1 LRVRL
6 LEAAVAVALLFP
18 ACASAGP
25 VQVIGAWIRALPA
38 GLPAAGYFTLH
49 NTSAKEVALAS
60 ASSAACGMLMLHK
73 SEEQGGMGSMEDVK
87 AVAVPAGGTVKF
99 APGGYHLMCMN
110 PTAAIKPGGN
120 VSVTLNFADGN
131 KIDTLFA
138 VRNAQGK

>member
-6 LEAAVAVALLFP
+6 LEIVAAAALLFP

-49 NTSAKEVALAS
+49 NGSAKEVALAS
-60 ASSAACGMLMLHK
+60 ASSSACGMLMMHK
-73 SEEQGGMGSMEDVK
+73 SEEQGGMGSMEDVSS
-87 AVAVPAGGTVKF
+87 VAVPAGGTVKF

-110 PTAAIKPGGN
+110 PTAAIKPGGS
-120 VSVTLNFADGN
+120 VSVKLGFSDGSQV
-131 KIDTLFA
+131 DALFA